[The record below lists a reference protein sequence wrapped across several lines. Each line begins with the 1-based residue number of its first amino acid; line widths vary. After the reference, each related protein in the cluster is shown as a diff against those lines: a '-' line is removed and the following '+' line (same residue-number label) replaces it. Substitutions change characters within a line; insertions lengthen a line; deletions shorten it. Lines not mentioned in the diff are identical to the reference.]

1 MLVQLEEV
9 LAFAELDLLFVK
21 LFAHEHLALNF
32 CLFFI
37 LAFYEL
43 LQNGVLVQGC
53 PLVNLVLEA
62 ADNACL
68 IIAAEIL
75 AEAFAQERC

>member
-43 LQNGVLVQGC
+43 LQNGVLV
-53 PLVNLVLEA
+53 
-62 ADNACL
+62 
-68 IIAAEIL
+68 
-75 AEAFAQERC
+75 